1 MKIALAGDHA
11 GYAFK
16 RRLGDELRK
25 LGHEVVDYGTDGTES
40 CDYPDFGIPAVKSV
54 ASGESA
60 RAILV
65 CTNGVGMGMLANRI
79 PGARAAV
86 VYSDTTAERTRQH
99 HDSNVLCLGAGE
111 FPEDQ
116 LLRWSRTWLDTKFEG
131 GRHQRRVSKFEA
143 LD

>member
-1 MKIALAGDHA
+1 MKIALAADHG
-11 GYAFK
+11 GYAVK
-16 RRLGDELRK
+16 RRLEEELRK
-25 LGHEVVDYGTDGTES
+25 LGHEIADFGTDGTES
-40 CDYPDFGIPAVKSV
+40 CDYPDFGIPAARSV
-54 ASGESA
+54 AQGENE

-65 CTNGVGMGMLANRI
+65 CTNGIGMGMLANRI

-111 FPEDQ
+111 FPEEQ
-116 LLRWSRTWLDTKFEG
+116 LLRWARTWLDTKFEG
-131 GRHQRRVSKFEA
+131 GRHERRVKKFEA